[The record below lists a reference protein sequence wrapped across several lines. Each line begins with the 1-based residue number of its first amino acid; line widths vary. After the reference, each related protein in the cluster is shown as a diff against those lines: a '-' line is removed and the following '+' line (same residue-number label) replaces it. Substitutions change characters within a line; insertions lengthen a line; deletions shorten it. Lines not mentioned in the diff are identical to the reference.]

1 MFKSLASIASAQASV
16 IPISKLSVAS
26 FVGNSEI
33 SSWKTEE
40 LDKYAEYAGKKDLSQ
55 SDLYGHI
62 EK

>member
-40 LDKYAEYAGKKDLSQ
+40 LDKYAEYAGKKD
-55 SDLYGHI
+55 
-62 EK
+62 